1 MDKNK
6 AVIDYLLQ
14 CPKIANSKL
23 FFNFGQEIDE
33 GKQIITQG
41 NDKAL
46 NRGYIDGSVLKQ
58 FTFTLYDYRSITDQ
72 ALFKSMVANNEN
84 VEEIMD
90 VQGLIDWIGEQN
102 DLRNFPNFGAN
113 CEIDEIKAST
123 ENPILNGINASVSPA
138 IAKYS
143 VVITIT
149 YLDNTKRIY

>member
-1 MDKNK
+1 MDKNQ
-6 AVIDYLLQ
+6 AIINYLLQ
-14 CPKIANSKL
+14 CPKIAGSKL

-33 GKQIITQG
+33 GKQIVTQG

-46 NRGYIDGSVLKQ
+46 NKGYIDGSILKQ
-58 FTFTLYDYRSITDQ
+58 YTFTLYDFRSITDQ
-72 ALFKSMVANNEN
+72 ALFKTLVASNEN

-90 VQGLIDWIGEQN
+90 VQGLIDWITEQN
-102 DLRNFPNFGAN
+102 NLRNFPNFGEK

-143 VVITIT
+143 VVITVDYI
-149 YLDNTKRIY
+149 DNTKRIY